1 MRYLLDTNV
10 LSELIRHPSSAVSER
25 IAKIEYENRLTSVI
39 AAAEIR
45 YGVAKVGSR
54 RLADQVEAVLGALD
68 VAAFESPAD
77 IICGRLRAELEG
89 AGRLIGPNDLLIAA
103 HALALSCTLLTDNVR
118 EFSRVPGLAVEN
130 WLR

>member
-1 MRYLLDTNV
+1 L
-10 LSELIRHPSSAVSER
+10 
-25 IAKIEYENRLTSVI
+25 
-39 AAAEIR
+39 
-45 YGVAKVGSR
+45 GSR

-77 IICGRLRAELEG
+77 IIYGRLRAELEG